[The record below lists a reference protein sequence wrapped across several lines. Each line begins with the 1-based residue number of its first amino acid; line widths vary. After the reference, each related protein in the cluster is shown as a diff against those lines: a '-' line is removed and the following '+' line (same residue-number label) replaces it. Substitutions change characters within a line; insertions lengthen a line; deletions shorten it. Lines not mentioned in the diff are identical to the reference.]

1 MTAILVESALRGL
14 LFAAIV
20 GLGLS
25 IFRVRNVPARKI
37 AWTLVLIASL
47 AMPFLMRV
55 PIPAGVRLK
64 FSWALPLRTES
75 APVQSPAPSARA
87 VAAAGPAISV
97 NFDLPPSESA
107 SPQANSTA
115 VPAAKVEVSAPA
127 RRSLA
132 WHSFP
137 QMISA
142 IYVTVA
148 AALLLRLLIGLYSA
162 LRLWTMAEFISPLVV
177 PEPNVRASARIPAP
191 VTVGSGIVLPAD
203 YAHWHH
209 SKLRMV
215 IAHERSHVRQM
226 DFYLQFLAGLY
237 TALFWFSPLGWWL
250 RHTLSTLGEAI
261 GDRAGIEAA
270 ASRSH
275 YAETLLEIAAI
286 PHSSLPGVAMARSAD
301 LSRRVESMLSDQQ
314 VHRAFLEGKR
324 RAVASLLVVPIALFA
339 AIALVR
345 VPAAAAQ
352 SAQQPTTPPPADTQ
366 PQKPTTG
373 QSTPPED
380 QVTDANPAQ
389 PAVPAKPVAPA
400 VPAVPATTRVPPDQS
415 AVPPAPPA
423 PDVLPATPDIPA
435 PPSPGEGEGAGAGFG
450 QSDSQST
457 TTSVINDS
465 GETSSFQ
472 TNRNGKSSYFFR
484 YHSGGD
490 AYAIVTGPSS
500 TMSFSGVWDRDQR
513 AQIDKARSM
522 ANGPFLWF
530 RHEGKEYIV
539 TDPAIVGHLQQMYQP
554 MQELGRQQAVLGRQ
568 QSELGMQQRG
578 LARQQREAGDIRMP
592 DMSKEMAELNAA
604 IAKLRTEQFHWNDQ
618 QWADLQAKLKA
629 DENQTLSPEK
639 MGQLQ
644 AQLGAM
650 QAQWNSERMAEF
662 QAKLAALQAKL
673 GTLQGEAGTRMG
685 TFGTQMGELGSR
697 MGQLGAEQG
706 RLGAEQGRLAREL
719 DEQVHKIIEQSLADG
734 KAKPVQ

>member
-1 MTAILVESALRGL
+1 L
-14 LFAAIV
+14 
-20 GLGLS
+20 
-25 IFRVRNVPARKI
+25 P
-37 AWTLVLIASL
+37 SL
-47 AMPFLMRV
+47 KQV
-55 PIPAGVRLK
+55 ISGIYV
-64 FSWALPLRTES
+64 
-75 APVQSPAPSARA
+75 A
-87 VAAAGPAISV
+87 VAAV
-97 NFDLPPSESA
+97 
-107 SPQANSTA
+107 
-115 VPAAKVEVSAPA
+115 
-127 RRSLA
+127 
-132 WHSFP
+132 
-137 QMISA
+137 
-142 IYVTVA
+142 
-148 AALLLRLLIGLYSA
+148 LLLRLLIGLFSA
-162 LRLWTMAEFISPLVV
+162 LSLWTTAEFISPLVV

-203 YAHWHH
+203 YARWHR

-226 DFYLQFLAGLY
+226 DFYLQLLAGVY

-286 PHSSLPGVAMARSAD
+286 PHRGLPGVAMARSAN
-301 LSRRVESMLSDQQ
+301 LSRRVESMLNEQQ
-314 VHRAFLEGKR
+314 LQRAFLEGKR
-324 RAVASLLVVPIALFA
+324 RAVMSLLVVPVALFA
-339 AIALVR
+339 AIILAR
-345 VPAAAAQ
+345 VPAASAQ
-352 SAQQPTTPPPADTQ
+352 SSQQPTTPPPQTDAQ
-366 PQKPTTG
+366 PQKPATG
-373 QSTPPED
+373 QASPPQD
-380 QVTDANPAQ
+380 QVSGTDSAQ
-389 PAVPAKPVAPA
+389 PAAPAKPAAP
-400 VPAVPATTRVPPDQS
+400 VSPSTPQLLPDQS

-435 PPSPGEGEGAGAGFG
+435 PPPPGEGEGIGAGFG
-450 QSDSQST
+450 QSDNQST
-457 TTSVINDS
+457 TTSVFNDS

-472 TNRNGKSSYFFR
+472 TNRNGKSSYYFR

-490 AYAIVTGPSS
+490 AYAIVTGPGS
-500 TMSFSGVWDRDQR
+500 TMTFSGDWDPDQR

-539 TDPAIVGHLQQMYQP
+539 TDPAIVAHLQQMYEP

-568 QSELGMQQRG
+568 QRELGMQQRG
-578 LARQQREAGDIRMP
+578 LARQQRQAGDVRMP
-592 DMSKEMAELNAA
+592 DLSKEMAELNAA
-604 IAKLRTEQFHWNDQ
+604 IAKLRTDQSQWNDQ

-639 MGQLQ
+639 MGQIE
-644 AQLGAM
+644 AQVGAM

-673 GTLQGEAGTRMG
+673 GSLQGEAGTRMG
-685 TFGTQMGELGSR
+685 AFGAQMGELGSR
-697 MGQLGAEQG
+697 MGALGEQQG

-719 DEQVHKIIEQSLADG
+719 DEQVHTIIEQSLADG

>member
-1 MTAILVESALRGL
+1 
-14 LFAAIV
+14 
-20 GLGLS
+20 
-25 IFRVRNVPARKI
+25 
-37 AWTLVLIASL
+37 
-47 AMPFLMRV
+47 
-55 PIPAGVRLK
+55 
-64 FSWALPLRTES
+64 
-75 APVQSPAPSARA
+75 
-87 VAAAGPAISV
+87 
-97 NFDLPPSESA
+97 
-107 SPQANSTA
+107 
-115 VPAAKVEVSAPA
+115 
-127 RRSLA
+127 
-132 WHSFP
+132 
-137 QMISA
+137 
-142 IYVTVA
+142 
-148 AALLLRLLIGLYSA
+148 
-162 LRLWTMAEFISPLVV
+162 
-177 PEPNVRASARIPAP
+177 
-191 VTVGSGIVLPAD
+191 
-203 YAHWHH
+203 
-209 SKLRMV
+209 
-215 IAHERSHVRQM
+215 
-226 DFYLQFLAGLY
+226 
-237 TALFWFSPLGWWL
+237 
-250 RHTLSTLGEAI
+250 
-261 GDRAGIEAA
+261 DRAGIEAA

-286 PHSSLPGVAMARSAD
+286 PHRSLPGVAMARSAN
-301 LSRRVESMLSDQQ
+301 LSRRVETMLNEQQ
-314 VHRAFLEGKR
+314 LHRAFLEGKR
-324 RAVASLLVVPIALFA
+324 RAAASLLVVPVALFA

-352 SAQQPTTPPPADTQ
+352 SAQQPTTPPQTDTQ
-366 PQKPTTG
+366 SQKATTG
-373 QSTPPED
+373 QSTPSED
-380 QVTDANPAQ
+380 QVTDSNPAQ
-389 PAVPAKPVAPA
+389 PAVPARPA
-400 VPAVPATTRVPPDQS
+400 VPAARPATQVPPDRS

-435 PPSPGEGEGAGAGFG
+435 PPPPGEGEGTGAGVG
-450 QSDSQST
+450 QSESQST

-472 TNRNGKSSYFFR
+472 TNRNGRSSYYFR
-484 YHSGGD
+484 YHSGED

-500 TMSFSGVWDRDQR
+500 TMTFSGVWDPDQR

-539 TDPAIVGHLQQMYQP
+539 TDPATVAHLQQMYQP

-568 QSELGMQQRG
+568 QRELGMQQRG

-618 QWADLQAKLKA
+618 QWTDLQAKLKA

-673 GTLQGEAGTRMG
+673 GSLQGEAGTHMG
-685 TFGTQMGELGSR
+685 AFGAQMGELGSR